1 MASSLPP
8 LAIATACFMLQM
20 RLSLLQVW
28 LITDFPIIDAGS
40 STHGLMIGLDGIK
53 NKLKGIEFEGRLS
66 LLRWRMASSCF
77 GLSLVVQQSSAVGNG
92 SSMPRRPW
100 QL

>member
-1 MASSLPP
+1 
-8 LAIATACFMLQM
+8 M
-20 RLSLLQVW
+20 RLSLLQGW

-40 STHGLMIGLDGIK
+40 STHGLMIGLDVIK
-53 NKLKGIEFEGRLS
+53 NKLKGIKFEDHLILFS
-66 LLRWRMASSCF
+66 WRMESSCF

-92 SSMPRRPW
+92 NSMPRRPW

>member
-1 MASSLPP
+1 
-8 LAIATACFMLQM
+8 MLKM
-20 RLSLLQVW
+20 RLSLLQGW

-40 STHGLMIGLDGIK
+40 STHGLMIGLDVIK
-53 NKLKGIEFEGRLS
+53 NKLKGIKFEDHLILFS
-66 LLRWRMASSCF
+66 WRMESSCF

-92 SSMPRRPW
+92 NSMPRRPW